1 MSKITPPDTNFL
13 DFNDTGLRRGIRTL
27 GEIAHYVRCIP
38 FKVNEN
44 LKIWASPDFLLTIR
58 VGAVDEHTLLMA
70 SMFMATKYESTEE
83 LENS

>member
-1 MSKITPPDTNFL
+1 M
-13 DFNDTGLRRGIRTL
+13 
-27 GEIAHYVRCIP
+27 
-38 FKVNEN
+38 NEN